1 MGYPTPPVFKRP
13 PKGTYPEGSYEECSA
28 NTDPSIS
35 YFVDPCRDLPISG
48 NPPNFELPGDGDEGQ
63 NFLDTILKG
72 ITREPATISSD
83 PTVRTSRPSQFSTP
97 DSFVSAVKGD
107 SGDMLLAA
115 IKAFATPKSLI

>member
-1 MGYPTPPVFKRP
+1 MGYPTTPVFKRP

-28 NTDPSIS
+28 NKDPNIN
-35 YFVDPCRDLPISG
+35 YFADPCRNLPRSG
-48 NPPNFELPGDGDEGQ
+48 DPGNFELPGDDEGQ
-63 NFLDTILKG
+63 NFLDKILKG

-97 DSFVSAVKGD
+97 GSFVSSAKGD
-107 SGDMLLAA
+107 SGSMLLSA